1 MPFRSCA
8 IRKSSDVFPVDL
20 LAAVFLESYAE
31 AWAKRLDEPF
41 AAARYRPCKRTISW
55 TRTRWKIRSTTWH
68 ITIWAAGQISALH
81 LSNSTARSCT
91 KVYWEKISCR
101 FSKQGKRNMGLPV
114 KTLVRW
120 LPIDSFYLENQENL
134 QTMSK
139 SCFLKCTIQHQK
151 ILRKNPMPSS
161 LSNP

>member
-8 IRKSSDVFPVDL
+8 IRKSSDVFPADL
-20 LAAVFLESYAE
+20 LAAVLLESYAK

-55 TRTRWKIRSTTWH
+55 TRTRWKIGSTTWH

-91 KVYWEKISCR
+91 KVYWKKISCR
-101 FSKQGKRNMGLPV
+101 FSKQGKRNKGLLV
-114 KTLVRW
+114 KKLMLW
-120 LPIDSFYLENQENL
+120 LPIDPLCMENEANL

-139 SCFLKCTIQHQK
+139 SCSLKWTIQHQK
-151 ILRKNPMPSS
+151 ILW
-161 LSNP
+161 

>member
-8 IRKSSDVFPVDL
+8 IGKSWDVFSVDL
-20 LAAVFLESYAE
+20 LAAVLLESYAK

-41 AAARYRPCKRTISW
+41 AAARYRPYKRTISW
-55 TRTRWKIRSTTWH
+55 ARTRWKIGGTTWH
-68 ITIWAAGQISALH
+68 ITIWAAGQISALQ

-91 KVYWEKISCR
+91 KVYWKKISCR
-101 FSKQGKRNMGLPV
+101 FSKQGKRNKGLLV
-114 KTLVRW
+114 KKLVLW
-120 LPIDSFYLENQENL
+120 LSIDSFYMENQANL

-151 ILRKNPMPSS
+151 ILRKNPTPSS

>member
-8 IRKSSDVFPVDL
+8 IRKSSDVFPADL
-20 LAAVFLESYAE
+20 LAAVLLESYAK

-41 AAARYRPCKRTISW
+41 AAARYRPYNR
-55 TRTRWKIRSTTWH
+55 TRTRWKIGGTTWH

-91 KVYWEKISCR
+91 KVYWKKISCR
-101 FSKQGKRNMGLPV
+101 FSKQGKRNKGLLV
-114 KTLVRW
+114 KKLMLW
-120 LPIDSFYLENQENL
+120 LPIDPLCMENEANL

-139 SCFLKCTIQHQK
+139 SCSLKWTIQHQK
-151 ILRKNPMPSS
+151 ILW
-161 LSNP
+161 